1 MRLTHLAVAT
11 VVATLATPA
20 FAGSVP
26 PQVMN
31 RTISV
36 SFAATG
42 EAKAV
47 GELMT
52 HGFSTQVSVIIYVSS
67 AGRLFFRKR
76 IANSYHSSGKDIA
89 PGEGRGSA
97 SFQGNRLIGVV
108 PFEAGARQITVTFDP
123 GFTSCTASIIEG
135 HGSGGVIRRRGPDG
149 AMYEVTSASTSSP
162 SCSIQ
167 SGNAFAG

>member
-11 VVATLATPA
+11 AAATLSAPV

-31 RTISV
+31 KTISV
-36 SFAATG
+36 SFVATG
-42 EAKAV
+42 ESKAP
-47 GELMT
+47 GGLT
-52 HGFSTQVSVIIYVSS
+52 RGFSTQVSVIIYVSS

-76 IANSYHSSGKDIA
+76 IANGHFSRGKDIA

-108 PFEAGARQITVTFDP
+108 PFEAGARQVTVTFDP